1 MKIEVNIPES
11 DIVVCIRVPGEPQAW
26 LRAGRD
32 GRSGRTFNPKP
43 NINAREH
50 VRWAIKGRHPQF
62 PDRMDC
68 VNRFGLAVIFET
80 QLWDSD
86 ADNYLKQ
93 LLDALQ
99 GYVFKN
105 DRQVDKIFAHVERDA
120 AKPNQQVIVYRTR
133 CSLGGKQI

>member
-1 MKIEVNIPES
+1 MKIEVDIPES
-11 DIVVCIRVPGEPQAW
+11 DIVVCVRVPGEPQAW
-26 LRAGRD
+26 LRAGRNR
-32 GRSGRTFNPKP
+32 GRSFNPKE
-43 NINAREH
+43 NVQAREH
-50 VRWAIKGRHPQF
+50 IQWAIKSRHPQF

-68 VNRFGLAVIFET
+68 VNRFGLAAIFET
-80 QLWDSD
+80 KLWDSD

-105 DRQVDKIFAHVERDA
+105 DRQIDKLFAIVERGA
-120 AKPNQQVIVYRTR
+120 EKPNQQIIVYKTH